1 MDPFVFRQMF
11 ANFNNS
17 FAIRLNLNQK
27 LLSFK
32 ESKDIHGREA
42 VFEKLEN
49 TSFPFIEMEILKRK
63 FLQTNKLHSVNE
75 TWNATTNPM
84 IDMSVNSEIN
94 FQIVLTTYPS
104 NASYELTFKYNLHDG
119 KFHFNKNELSRIN
132 RYNGTAN
139 CIVENRP
146 DLRQFCY
153 CK

>member
-1 MDPFVFRQMF
+1 MNV
-11 ANFNNS
+11 
-17 FAIRLNLNQK
+17 NQK

-42 VFEKLEN
+42 VFEKNRSLPLLE
-49 TSFPFIEMEILKRK
+49 SIIEEDILKRK
-63 FLQTNKLHSVNE
+63 FYHDQSSKVNE
-75 TWNATTNPM
+75 TNTTDPLINVVY
-84 IDMSVNSEIN
+84 VNSEIN

-104 NASYELTFKYNLHDG
+104 NASYELTFKYNLYDG
-119 KFHFNKNELSRIN
+119 QFHFNKNELSRIN